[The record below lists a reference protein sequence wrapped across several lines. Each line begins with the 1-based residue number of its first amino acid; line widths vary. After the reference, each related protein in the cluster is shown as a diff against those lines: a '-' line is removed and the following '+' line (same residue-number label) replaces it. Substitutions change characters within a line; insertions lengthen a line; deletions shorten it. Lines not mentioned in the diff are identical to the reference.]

1 MLIIGLGHEAQHGK
15 DTFADAVYA
24 KYKDSLDIR
33 LISFADALRK
43 ETHDLSR
50 LLWVAK
56 WGSLAPFN
64 GHEAMRLLLRH
75 FDKEELFEEKP
86 LVDVTYPYGKQR
98 KFLQWYGTD
107 YRRKEFGDDYWIRR
121 ADDKVEEF
129 RTEGANVVIFRD
141 MRFDNEYEYIGSKG
155 GYRIKVK
162 RLNFDNGVPKHE
174 SETALANH
182 TFDLQLHVSDG
193 MLDVLL
199 AMAPAMFAALYRREL
214 DKEATP
220 EAVQALLLC

>member
-1 MLIIGLGHEAQHGK
+1 
-15 DTFADAVYA
+15 
-24 KYKDSLDIR
+24 
-33 LISFADALRK
+33 
-43 ETHDLSR
+43 
-50 LLWVAK
+50 
-56 WGSLAPFN
+56 
-64 GHEAMRLLLRH
+64 MRLLLRH
-75 FDKEELFEEKP
+75 FDKEALFEEKP
-86 LVDVTYPYGKQR
+86 LVDATYPYGKQR
-98 KFLQWYGTD
+98 KFLQWYGTE
-107 YRRKEFGDDYWIRR
+107 YRRKEFCDDYWIRQVD
-121 ADDKVEEF
+121 AKVEEF
-129 RTEGANVVIFRD
+129 RAEGAAAVIFRD

-214 DKEATP
+214 PKQATWEAWK
-220 EAVQALLLC
+220 ALVGC